1 MEENINDKTFK
12 KFAMYMF
19 VFTLGLITLHIII
32 SPFLTTITV
41 PFLMER
47 NIRYEKDNELIP
59 IKKLDFDG
67 LPAILYQY
75 YDNKTKINLNF
86 VNTINKNVLN
96 SSEFDIYLFNNNDA
110 RHFIQINFDN
120 ELLKIYDTIGHKHKI
135 NLWLYCLLYTNG
147 GIYVNINL
155 KLTKPLLKIIEE
167 AQSKRIF
174 TQQGNAI
181 SNKFIVAKPG
191 DPMFKELIDSFYNGS
206 IKSLSSVVF
215 KHYPNDIKF
224 IVDENYNIRNINTNE
239 VCFEAIKY

>member
-19 VFTLGLITLHIII
+19 IFTLGLITLHIII
-32 SPFLTTITV
+32 RPIFTTITV

-47 NIRYEKDNELIP
+47 NISYEKDNELIP

-96 SSEFDIYLFNNNDA
+96 SSEFDIYLFNNKDA

-120 ELLKIYDTIGHKHKI
+120 ELLP
-135 NLWLYCLLYTNG
+135 C
-147 GIYVNINL
+147 
-155 KLTKPLLKIIEE
+155 
-167 AQSKRIF
+167 
-174 TQQGNAI
+174 
-181 SNKFIVAKPG
+181 
-191 DPMFKELIDSFYNGS
+191 
-206 IKSLSSVVF
+206 
-215 KHYPNDIKF
+215 
-224 IVDENYNIRNINTNE
+224 NTNLT
-239 VCFEAIKY
+239 